1 MSASNIEN
9 RQLLRWFT
17 SMVTALTS
25 SASSGGG
32 TTAINAMGN
41 TSVPNMNTADTGLSL
56 AEKKICTIISSAMAA
71 TTPTSSIAAI
81 L

>member
-1 MSASNIEN
+1 MASNIDN

-17 SMVTALTS
+17 SLVTALTS

-32 TTAINAMGN
+32 TTSINAMGN
-41 TSVPNMNTADTGLSL
+41 TSVVNMNAADTGLS
-56 AEKKICTIISSAMAA
+56 ATEKRICTLISSAMAA
-71 TTPTSSIAAI
+71 TTPSSTMAGI